1 MAQLKVTKAYLVEG
15 HLILEEALIVQCPRV
30 QHSDEKRISK
40 NDLIVNLNRSITRKL
55 TPAEMSEK
63 RQKGL
68 CFFCDEKFVVGH
80 KCNTS
85 KQLYLLEVNEDPEPI
100 VEKEL
105 VEQEVVEADL
115 EE

>member
-1 MAQLKVTKAYLVEG
+1 MQ
-15 HLILEEALIVQCPRV
+15 ALIVQCPRE
-30 QHSDEKRISK
+30 QHSEEKGISK
-40 NDLIVNLNRSITRKL
+40 KDPTVNLNRSITRKL
-55 TPAEMSEK
+55 TPAEMREK

-68 CFFCDEKFVVGH
+68 CFFCDEKFVPRY